1 MVVAVL
7 LVMVAAG
14 AAFANGNAEK
24 LTTVEGTVVSVEK
37 AGALARLMVET
48 QTREMVMVELP
59 AGEIERLRI
68 REQSRI
74 RVEGVLIGV
83 PEQLQQR
90 LQTRLKARTVNTG
103 DGDVPVEDPLRVTL
117 RERQQIRTWER
128 EQDGDGTQL
137 RTQTQDQ
144 ARDGT
149 GGGSQAQQQTGKP

>member
-1 MVVAVL
+1 MRKLVVAAL
-7 LVMVAAG
+7 LVMIAAG
-14 AAFANGNAEK
+14 AAFANGNTEK
-24 LTTVEGTVVSVEK
+24 LTTVEGTVVSIQK
-37 AGALARLMVET
+37 AGTLARLMVET

-103 DGDVPVEDPLRVTL
+103 TGDVPVEDPLRITL
-117 RERQQIRTWER
+117 QERQQIRTWER
-128 EQDGDGTQL
+128 EQAQDGTG
-137 RTQTQDQ
+137 TQTQAQ
-144 ARDGT
+144 T
-149 GGGSQAQQQTGKP
+149 QTQTQSQQQTGKK